1 MMLRELQSCRKESGQ
16 LQICKVTSAIC
27 SAASALSRDP
37 HLTPQTRYVHP
48 NYIRVTASPART
60 TSASGR
66 CLASVPPVSDAE
78 TLCQMMGRNM
88 RGREWR
94 APRMQMLLLGI
105 ARTGGATRK
114 RFGLG

>member
-1 MMLRELQSCRKESGQ
+1 MFAELQSCRKEAGH
-16 LQICKVTSAIC
+16 LRICKMTSAIC

-48 NYIRVTASPART
+48 NLIRITASPART
-60 TSASGR
+60 TSSIVR

-78 TLCQMMGRNM
+78 TLCQMMVRNM

-94 APRMQMLLLGI
+94 APRTKMPLLGI
-105 ARTGGATRK
+105 ARTGVATR
-114 RFGLG
+114 